1 MMRNVLEL
9 RVCYLGRTQRCI
21 PHPGQAQVPAAAQA
35 HPWLD
40 NELESE
46 TNEESSCL
54 AHACRLCKHLWTAIS
69 GVSSEV
75 PWELGEKCNPVQYS
89 ALTEF

>member
-1 MMRNVLEL
+1 MMRTVLEL
-9 RVCYLGRTQRCI
+9 RVCYLGRMQRCI
-21 PHPGQAQVPAAAQA
+21 PHPGQAQV

-54 AHACRLCKHLWTAIS
+54 AHACQLCERLWCL
-69 GVSSEV
+69 E
-75 PWELGEKCNPVQYS
+75 
-89 ALTEF
+89 